1 VRSKLCY
8 NQYMHVK
15 PVTRNPARRAGR
27 LPVTRLVLLLAILVL
42 AGCGQDA
49 SVPRL
54 ARLLADPAA
63 PAPMVSS
70 LVTAMAGQQVTA
82 SPGAQGADLTL
93 SLLPTPDSRLAYE
106 RILVPVDRFATLM
119 TGTTMDELRG
129 VWTGQVAS
137 SNFHTIYAGQNAMAD
152 LQTLLGPPSS
162 AVKPQSDAAQVVDRV
177 WEDHLG
183 IGILP
188 FDELVP
194 RVRALPLDGL
204 SALDNRLDQSKWPL
218 AARAW
223 LGSKSA
229 QGAAALQRPPG
240 QPLLSNRDPGRLT
253 VLIMTGTTA
262 ITRGT
267 GVAIEQSGDP
277 AFPARVIGPVLAAA
291 DLTTVSNEIPFMDG
305 CVADNSVGLM
315 TFCAK
320 PEWWATLAL
329 SGVKLVDL
337 TGNHLID
344 FGTEPFTRTLAFYA
358 EKGIKTYGGGINDEA
373 ARAPLIVEDHGN
385 RLAFLGANQFGP
397 DSDWAKADYPGSAQ
411 YDRDQMIVA
420 IQTVKP
426 KVDLVFTDLQWTEEN
441 GNGDYSVEPI
451 PGQAEDFQA
460 LSDAGADVVTGVQ
473 AHAPQAAELRGNRLI
488 LYGLG
493 NLYFDQTW
501 SWETRTGMVV
511 RHIIYEGRLLN
522 TELLVTVIDPDMQLR
537 WATPEE
543 RVKVLSSVFNA
554 SGW

>member
-1 VRSKLCY
+1 MCY
-8 NQYMHVK
+8 NQCMHVK
-15 PVTRNPARRAGR
+15 PVTLTPAGR
-27 LPVTRLVLLLAILVL
+27 ASRLPLTTLVLMLAILAL

-49 SVPRL
+49 AGPSL
-54 ARLLADPAA
+54 ARLLADPAVPA
-63 PAPMVSS
+63 PAVSS
-70 LVTAMAGQQVTA
+70 LVTALAGQQVTA
-82 SPGAQGADLTL
+82 SPVDERADLTL
-93 SLLPTPDSRLAYE
+93 GLSPSPDSRLAYE
-106 RILVPVDRFATLM
+106 RILVPVDRFASLM
-119 TGTTMDELRG
+119 TGTTMEELRG

-152 LQTLLGPPSS
+152 LQALLGPPSA
-162 AVKPQSDAAQVVDRV
+162 AVKPQLDAAQVADRL

-188 FDELVP
+188 FDELLP

-204 SALDNRLDQSKWPL
+204 SALDNQLDQSKWPL
-218 AARAW
+218 AGRAW
-223 LGSKSA
+223 LSSQSA
-229 QGAAALQRPPG
+229 QGTAALQRLPG
-240 QPLLSNRDPGRLT
+240 KPLLTNRNPSKLT

-267 GVAIEQSGDP
+267 GVAIEKSGDP

-291 DLTTVSNEIPFMDG
+291 DITTVSNEIPFMDG
-305 CVADNSVGLM
+305 CVPDNSAGLM
-315 TFCAK
+315 SFCAR

-344 FGTEPFTRTLAFYA
+344 FGTEPFTRTLSFYA

-397 DSDWAKADYPGSAQ
+397 DYDWAKADYPGSAQ
-411 YDRDQMIVA
+411 YDRDQMIAA
-420 IQTVKP
+420 IQAVKP
-426 KVDLVFTDLQWTEEN
+426 KVNLVFTDLQWTEEN
-441 GNGDYSVEPI
+441 GNGDYTVEPI
-451 PGQAEDFQA
+451 PGQAEDFEA

-501 SWETRTGMVV
+501 SWETRTGIVV
-511 RHIIYEGRLLN
+511 RHTIYEGRLLN

-543 RVKVLSSVFNA
+543 RVKVLSSVFKA